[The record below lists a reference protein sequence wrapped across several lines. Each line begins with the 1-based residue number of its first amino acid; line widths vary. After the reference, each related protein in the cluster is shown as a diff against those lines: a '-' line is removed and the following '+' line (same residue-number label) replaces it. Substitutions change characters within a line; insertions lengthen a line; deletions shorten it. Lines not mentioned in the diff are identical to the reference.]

1 MATVV
6 IARRSDLLDFLRR
19 IARGGVLIFT
29 LGLVSCASLPLRV
42 VSSPHR
48 ADPRLAPLQ
57 LTVNLVA
64 GMYNM
69 PNPPT
74 VVTDAGSCGTLFRS
88 GCIGGLP
95 SEAMAQYQAHY
106 NEIVLRAILLE
117 ESMRGLTQVV
127 LAHEVGHYLL
137 GHKIRGW
144 YSSATYAQYE
154 RDANAKG
161 VEVLTRL
168 GVPPDKALRAMYLLI
183 RNGPCADTADLL
195 RRYPQHPSDLTA
207 PC

>member
-1 MATVV
+1 LTTVA
-6 IARRSDLLDFLRR
+6 IERRSGLIDFLRR

-42 VSSPHR
+42 VSSP
-48 ADPRLAPLQ
+48 
-57 LTVNLVA
+57 
-64 GMYNM
+64 
-69 PNPPT
+69 
-74 VVTDAGSCGTLFRS
+74 FRS

-117 ESMRGLTQVV
+117 ESMRGPAQVV
-127 LAHEVGHYLL
+127 LAHELGHYLL
-137 GHKIRGW
+137 GHKMRGW

-161 VEVLTRL
+161 VEILTRL

-195 RRYPQHPSDLTA
+195 RRYPQQASDLTA